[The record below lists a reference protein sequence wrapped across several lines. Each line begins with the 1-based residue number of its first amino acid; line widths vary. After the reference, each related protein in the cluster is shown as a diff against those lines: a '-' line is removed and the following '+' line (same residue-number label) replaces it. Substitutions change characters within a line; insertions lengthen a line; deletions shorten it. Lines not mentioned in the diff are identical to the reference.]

1 MNNIIDCRGLNCPM
15 PVINTKKHLEGME
28 SGVATTIVDNE
39 VAKNNVVKLV
49 SNLGCEYEVKENQGL
64 YEIKITKGTC
74 ENNSVDES
82 KTSNSNES
90 LTVAIGADVMG
101 QGEEE
106 LGKILI
112 KGYIFALSEAEVVPK
127 DLIFFNSGVKLTVE
141 GSNVIDSLKNLEE
154 KGCKIQVCGTCL
166 DFYNVKDKIL
176 IGEISNMYSIVETM
190 NSAGKVINI

>member
-15 PVINTKKHLEGME
+15 PVINTKKYLEEIE

-49 SNLGCEYEVKENQGL
+49 SKLGYDHEVKENEGI
-64 YEIKITKGTC
+64 YEIKITKGIC
-74 ENNSVDES
+74 ENKICEEI
-82 KTSNSNES
+82 KIGTANES
-90 LTVAIGADVMG
+90 LTVAIGSNVMG

-112 KGYIFALSEAEVVPK
+112 KGYIFALSEAEVVPT

-141 GSNVIDSLKNLEE
+141 GSNVIDSLKKLEE

-166 DFYNVKDKIL
+166 DFYNIKDKIL
-176 IGEISNMYSIVETM
+176 VGEISNMYSIVETM

>member
-15 PVINTKKHLEGME
+15 PVINTKKHLEEME
-28 SGVATTIVDNE
+28 SGAATTIVDNE

-49 SNLGCEYEVKENQGL
+49 SKLGYGYEVKENQGL
-64 YEIKITKGTC
+64 YEITITKGIC
-74 ENNSVDES
+74 ENNMVNEV
-82 KTSNSNES
+82 KASNANES
-90 LTVAIGADVMG
+90 LTIVIGTNVMG

-127 DLIFFNSGVKLTVE
+127 DLIFLNSGVKLTVE
-141 GSNVIDSLKNLEE
+141 GSNVIDSLKKLEE

-190 NSAGKVINI
+190 NSAGRVINI